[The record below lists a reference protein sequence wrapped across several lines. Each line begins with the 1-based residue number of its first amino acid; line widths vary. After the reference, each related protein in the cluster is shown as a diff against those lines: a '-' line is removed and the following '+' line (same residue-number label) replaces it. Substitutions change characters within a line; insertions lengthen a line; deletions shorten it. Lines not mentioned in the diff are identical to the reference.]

1 MKKPAP
7 LSLSQRTSQVQK
19 RHLKTKLLIG
29 TFLESPNK
37 KRLYNKALSFYLKRQ
52 ISDALLKFRSL
63 SNIYDGKIVNT
74 SAKPTNPLIQTTPP
88 NPLIQTIRRLLPTN
102 CLSVF
107 GNFVRLTIKGL
118 QALVID
124 YFRIKFHF

>member
-88 NPLIQTIRRLLPTN
+88 NPLTQTIRRLLPTN

-107 GNFVRLTIKGL
+107 DNFVGLVIKGL
-118 QALVID
+118 
-124 YFRIKFHF
+124 

>member
-1 MKKPAP
+1 M
-7 LSLSQRTSQVQK
+7 
-19 RHLKTKLLIG
+19 
-29 TFLESPNK
+29 ESPNK

-88 NPLIQTIRRLLPTN
+88 NPLIQTIRRLLTTN

-107 GNFVRLTIKGL
+107 DNFVGLAIKVL